1 MRRKEKIKKWWGPRL
16 EGDLEGLQEW
26 RVRGGIWRVCK
37 MEACLEALLEMDFCT
52 KPPNFGVEAHM
63 EAPLEMLLVK

>member
-1 MRRKEKIKKWWGPRL
+1 MVGPAFGGGFGGPPRM
-16 EGDLEGLQEW
+16 EGERGDLEGMQNGGLF
-26 RVRGGIWRVCK
+26 RG
-37 MEACLEALLEMDFCT
+37 LLEMDFCT